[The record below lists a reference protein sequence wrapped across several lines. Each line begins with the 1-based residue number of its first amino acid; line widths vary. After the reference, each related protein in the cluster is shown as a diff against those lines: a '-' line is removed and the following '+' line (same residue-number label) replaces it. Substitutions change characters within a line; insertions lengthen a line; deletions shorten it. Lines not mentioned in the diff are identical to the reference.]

1 MNNEPNDIFNNNFN
15 IDNEYI
21 EYLTNLVDRYTNNY
35 LNLNSGE
42 AMRGNPDISSDGIFF
57 NFTTTSN
64 ISKYNLDDYN
74 LATIY
79 FNHLRD
85 EWSELNKT
93 RLDKLLENENFEC
106 YINSPSLKILNI
118 LLDSFYKND
127 EMFPSLEQFLNLIYN
142 DRCIC
147 SNRFNNITGARV
159 PDSNSLNQSNYVKNI
174 VIDFVLLYSNYPNCN
189 YFPYYIEFYIL
200 HNRIPL
206 DNELEVFLDRIREF
220 FNSPENFHQK
230 DKLLVPTLNT
240 DKLEH
245 LDFGLIKS
253 PVNDCCAICREEFEE
268 KTQVV
273 KLRPCLH
280 LFHYNNNECLQDA
293 SIFNWLHS
301 YNFCP
306 LCKSKVTP
314 N

>member
-1 MNNEPNDIFNNNFN
+1 MSNEPNDIFNSNFN

-35 LNLNSGE
+35 LNNLDSVYNS
-42 AMRGNPDISSDGIFF
+42 AVASDGIFF
-57 NFTTTSN
+57 NFSTTSN

-85 EWSELNKT
+85 EWMEMNKS
-93 RLDKLLENENFEC
+93 RLGTILRHQDFES
-106 YINSPSLKILNI
+106 YINSPSIKILNI
-118 LLDSFYKND
+118 LLDFFYKND
-127 EMFPSLEQFLNLIYN
+127 EMFPQLDMFYNLIYN

-147 SNRFNNITGARV
+147 SNRFNTT
-159 PDSNSLNQSNYVKNI
+159 QSNIELIKKI

-189 YFPYYIEFYIL
+189 YYSFYIEFYIL

-206 DNELEVFLDRIREF
+206 DEELEVFLNRVREF
-220 FNSPENFHQK
+220 EISPEDFHQK
-230 DKLLVPTLNT
+230 DKLFVPTLNI
-240 DKLEH
+240 DKLKN
-245 LDFGLIKS
+245 LDFGLVEN
-253 PVNDCCAICREEFEE
+253 PVNDCCAICRDEFEE
-268 KTQVV
+268 KTQVI
-273 KLRPCLH
+273 KLEPCNH
-280 LFHYNNNECLQDA
+280 LFHFKNDQCLQDA
-293 SIFNWLHS
+293 SIFNWIQS

-306 LCKSKVTP
+306 LCKSKITP